1 MSSTINHEALAH
13 HRRPWRR
20 ATAWL
25 LLLGPLF
32 FLTYGWA
39 NDLAAARSDVGSI
52 VFAWEQQIPFWAWT
66 ILPYWSIDAFYAISL
81 YICRDRHE
89 LDRHALRLL
98 TAQAIAVTCF
108 VLWPLRFSF
117 VKPDVDG
124 VFGLMFDALGA
135 FDQPFNQAPSLHI
148 VLLVLLWLRF
158 GAHISAGWRWMLHLW
173 AVLIGGSVLTTFQH
187 HFIDIPTGVL
197 AGFLCAWLWPMQV
210 ATPWRAARLAR
221 DPARWRLAGLYFS
234 GAMVFAAVAVTTS
247 AAALWLLWPA
257 VALLLV
263 ALNYAWIGAAGFQKQ
278 ADGQLS
284 HAARWLYAPYLL
296 AARFNAWVWTRT
308 LTCAVEVADGVWI
321 GRLAD
326 AARSPQSQPV
336 IDVCA
341 ELPAARDGHVAA
353 YPMLDLV
360 AADATTLTAAVNAIE
375 HARREGDSVLV
386 CCALGYSR
394 SALTVAAWLL
404 RSGRAADVEAAVE
417 RVRAARPAVVLREP
431 HRRLLAGVRP
441 ISEAT

>member
-1 MSSTINHEALAH
+1 VSSTPEHGTLDHGA
-13 HRRPWRR
+13 RPWRR
-20 ATAWL
+20 ATVWL
-25 LLLGPLF
+25 VLLGPLF

-39 NDLAAARSDVGSI
+39 NGLAAARGDVGSI

-66 ILPYWSIDAFYAISL
+66 ILPYWSIDAFYAVSL
-81 YICRDRHE
+81 FICRDRHE

-98 TAQAIAVTCF
+98 SAQVIAVTCF

-117 VKPDVDG
+117 DKPDVDG

-158 GAHISAGWRWMLHLW
+158 GAHVSARWRWLLHLW
-173 AVLIGGSVLTTFQH
+173 AVLIAGSVLTTYQH
-187 HFIDIPTGVL
+187 HFIDIPTGAL
-197 AGFLCAWLWPMQV
+197 AGFFCAWLWPMKV
-210 ATPWRAARLAR
+210 ATPWRAARLTR
-221 DPARWRLAGLYFS
+221 DPAGWRLAGLYFG
-234 GAMVFAAVAVTTS
+234 GAVMFGAVSITAGG
-247 AAALWLLWPA
+247 AALWLLWPA

-263 ALNYAWIGAAGFQKQ
+263 ALNYAWIGAVGFQKQ

-296 AARFNAWVWTRT
+296 AARINAWAWTRT
-308 LTCAVEVADGVWI
+308 LTGAVEVVDGVWI

-326 AARSPQSQPV
+326 ASRSPQTQRV

-341 ELPAARDGHVAA
+341 ELPAARDRHVMA
-353 YPMLDLV
+353 YPMLDLM
-360 AADATTLTAAVNAIE
+360 APDSMTLAAAVEAIE
-375 HARREGDSVLV
+375 RARREGDSVLV

-404 RSGRAADVEAAVE
+404 RSGQAANVEGAISMI
-417 RVRAARPAVVLREP
+417 RSARPAIVLRPP
-431 HRRLLAGVRP
+431 HHRLLEAVR
-441 ISEAT
+441 ARVC